1 MSRALLGDIGATNAR
16 FALYGADRRASQVRV
31 LPVDQFVTL
40 REAIVHYLEAE
51 KIDYPLQASADAAR
65 YDWRVIQL
73 TVVTRVADTYF
84 QIVGLQDR
92 LKVAEQ
98 NLANGEG
105 ILRGV
110 EAQFRAGTATQLDVV
125 QQQTVVS
132 NLQAAIPPLQQ
143 QLAQNVDALAILLG
157 KRGT

>member
-1 MSRALLGDIGATNAR
+1 
-16 FALYGADRRASQVRV
+16 
-31 LPVDQFVTL
+31 
-40 REAIVHYLEAE
+40 
-51 KIDYPLQASADAAR
+51 
-65 YDWRVIQL
+65 
-73 TVVTRVADTYF
+73 VVTGVADTYF
-84 QIVGLQDR
+84 QIVGLQVR

-157 KRGT
+157 KPPEQVSVAQSSLSGLSMPKVAAGLTLNEFDGSP